1 VYDAIGIR
9 ITALPITPQKVLAA
23 LAAKAEAGHA

>member
-9 ITALPITPQKVLAA
+9 ISDLPITPEKVLAA
-23 LAAKAEAGHA
+23 LKEKRQQQ